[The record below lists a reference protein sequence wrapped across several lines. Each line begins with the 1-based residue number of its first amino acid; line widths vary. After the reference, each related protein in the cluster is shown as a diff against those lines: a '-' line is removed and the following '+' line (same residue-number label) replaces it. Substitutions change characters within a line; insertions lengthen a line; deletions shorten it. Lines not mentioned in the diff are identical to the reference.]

1 MATAPRRPVAWRIH
15 PDDAARFAA
24 ERKHCEGRRGTS
36 RCKDPIAIVTW
47 RWYRSAEAGRVL
59 VVERFLCDEHGQEFA
74 ARITSRSAR
83 PRMCLARVTASATT
97 RREARRHDGI

>member
-15 PDDAARFAA
+15 PDDAALFAA
-24 ERKHCEGRRGTS
+24 ESRHCEGRRGTR

-59 VVERFLCDEHGQEFA
+59 VVERFLCDEHGQGFA
-74 ARITSRSAR
+74 TRHHIDVDLPPGVPSRSHGKR
-83 PRMCLARVTASATT
+83 NHTQGGSPS
-97 RREARRHDGI
+97 